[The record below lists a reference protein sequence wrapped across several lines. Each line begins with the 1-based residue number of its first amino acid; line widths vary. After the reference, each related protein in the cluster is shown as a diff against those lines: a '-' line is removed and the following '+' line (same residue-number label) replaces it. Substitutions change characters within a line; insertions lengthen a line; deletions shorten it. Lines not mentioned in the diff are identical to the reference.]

1 MNNDEKKELILKFI
15 NGPLQQYLL
24 GDISFGKF
32 KELINETC
40 GTDFIY
46 SDLYPSYLFNLQV
59 AQTSVD
65 VPAPTVILSKFSRQ
79 SDELSDFDKKMRIC
93 HQYGLCIQSDVELYM
108 CGTCDVCPR
117 TKEQSKAFKKGE
129 LE

>member
-1 MNNDEKKELILKFI
+1 MNNDEKKELIVKFI
-15 NGPLQQYLL
+15 NGPLQEYLL
-24 GDISFGKF
+24 GEISFSKF

-46 SDLYPSYLFNLQV
+46 SDLYPSYLFNIDVVQNQ
-59 AQTSVD
+59 QTTLVD
-65 VPAPTVILSKFSRQ
+65 VVTIKPKN
-79 SDELSDFDKKMRIC
+79 ELSEFDKKMRIC
-93 HQYGLCIQSDVELYM
+93 HQYGLCIQSDIELYL
-108 CGTCDVCPR
+108 CGTCKVCPR